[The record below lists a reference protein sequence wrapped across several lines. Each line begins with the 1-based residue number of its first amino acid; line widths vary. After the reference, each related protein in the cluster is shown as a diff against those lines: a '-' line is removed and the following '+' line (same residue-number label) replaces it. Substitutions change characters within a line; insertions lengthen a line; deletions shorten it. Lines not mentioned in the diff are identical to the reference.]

1 MVRNQFSLI
10 RTWAEDKG
18 IYAKGDVMTQYVKL
32 SEEGGELAKAL
43 INEDMPEIIDAIGDM
58 AVVLTNVA
66 ELVNRKY
73 YLTGKDAITIEK
85 CIESAWNV
93 IKERQGEMKNGSFV
107 KESNK
112 VTLKD
117 TGDMLD
123 VKL

>member
-1 MVRNQFSLI
+1 MQRNQFSLI

-32 SEEGGELAKAL
+32 SEESGELAKAL

-58 AVVLTNVA
+58 VVVLTNVA

-73 YLTGKDAITIEK
+73 YLTGKDKISIEN

-93 IKERQGEMKNGSFV
+93 IKERRGAMQNGSFV
-107 KESNK
+107 KESN
-112 VTLKD
+112 
-117 TGDMLD
+117 
-123 VKL
+123 